1 MTQIPTLADIK
12 ETATRIAPFAE
23 RTPVRI
29 LQLDDGTQLW
39 LKCENFQRTG
49 AFKFRGACNAVF
61 SLSDEEAARG
71 VATHSSGNHAAAL
84 ACAAELRGILA
95 HVVMPKTTTEM
106 KKNNVQRYSP
116 SITLCEPT
124 LKAREETLQK
134 VLNDTGA
141 IEIHPY
147 NNLRIIAGQGT
158 AALEFLDEI
167 PDLDILL
174 TPIGGGGLLSGSAIA
189 AKEINPKIE
198 VMGTEPTGA
207 DDAYR
212 SFRSGKIIPSVNPQT
227 ICDGL
232 LTSLGEF
239 TFAAIQHH
247 VDDIVT
253 ISEEAIKSAMKTV
266 REKTG
271 MSIEPSAA
279 VPIATILEG
288 KVNPSGKKVGIIISG
303 GNVD

>member
-1 MTQIPTLADIK
+1 MIQIPTLAEVKDASI
-12 ETATRIAPFAE
+12 RIVPYAE
-23 RTPVRI
+23 RTPVRT
-29 LQLDDGTQLW
+29 LQLDDETQLW
-39 LKCENFQRTG
+39 LKCENLQRTG

-61 SLSDEEAARG
+61 SLSEEEAARG

-106 KKNNVQRYSP
+106 KKDNVQRYSP

-174 TPIGGGGLLSGSAIA
+174 TPVGGGGLLSGTAIATKETNSAI
-189 AKEINPKIE
+189 KVI
-198 VMGTEPTGA
+198 GTEPTGA
-207 DDAYR
+207 DDAYN
-212 SFRSGKIIPSVNPQT
+212 SFRKGKIIPSVNPQT

>member
-1 MTQIPTLADIK
+1 MTQIPTLAEVKDASI
-12 ETATRIAPFAE
+12 RIVPYAE
-23 RTPVRI
+23 RTPVRT
-29 LQLDDGTQLW
+29 LQLDDETQLW
-39 LKCENFQRTG
+39 LKCENLQRTG

-61 SLSDEEAARG
+61 SLSEEEAARG

-106 KKNNVQRYSP
+106 KKDNVQRYSP

-124 LKAREETLQK
+124 LKDREETLQK

-174 TPIGGGGLLSGSAIA
+174 TPVGGGGLLSGSAIA
-189 AKEINPKIE
+189 AKEINPKIA

-232 LTSLGEF
+232 HTSLGEF

>member
-1 MTQIPTLADIK
+1 MIQIPTLAEVKDASI
-12 ETATRIAPFAE
+12 RIVPYAE
-23 RTPVRI
+23 RTPVRT
-29 LQLDDGTQLW
+29 LQLDDETQLW

-158 AALEFLDEI
+158 AALEFLDQI

-174 TPIGGGGLLSGSAIA
+174 APVGGGGLLSGTAIA
-189 AKEINPKIE
+189 TKETNSSIKVI
-198 VMGTEPTGA
+198 GTEPTGA

-253 ISEEAIKSAMKTV
+253 ISEEAIKSAVKTV

>member
-12 ETATRIAPFAE
+12 ETATRIAPFSK

-174 TPIGGGGLLSGSAIA
+174 TPVGGGGLLSGTAITTKETNSAI
-189 AKEINPKIE
+189 KVI
-198 VMGTEPTGA
+198 GTEPTGA
-207 DDAYR
+207 DDAYN
-212 SFRSGKIIPSVNPQT
+212 SFRKGKIIPSVNPQT

-247 VDDIVT
+247 VDDIIT
-253 ISEEAIKSAMKTV
+253 ISEEAIKSAVKTV

>member
-1 MTQIPTLADIK
+1 MIQIPTLAEVKDASI
-12 ETATRIAPFAE
+12 RIVPYAE
-23 RTPVRI
+23 RTPVRT

-174 TPIGGGGLLSGSAIA
+174 TPVGGGGLLSGTAIATKETNSAI
-189 AKEINPKIE
+189 KVI
-198 VMGTEPTGA
+198 GTEPTGA
-207 DDAYR
+207 DDAYN
-212 SFRSGKIIPSVNPQT
+212 SFRKGKIIPSVNPQT

-247 VDDIVT
+247 VDDIIT
-253 ISEEAIKSAMKTV
+253 ISEEAIKSAVKTV

>member
-124 LKAREETLQK
+124 LKDREETLQK

-174 TPIGGGGLLSGSAIA
+174 TPVGGGGLLSGTAIA
-189 AKEINPKIE
+189 TKETNSSIKVI
-198 VMGTEPTGA
+198 GTEPTGA

-247 VDDIVT
+247 VDDIIT
-253 ISEEAIKSAMKTV
+253 ISEEAIKSAVKTV

>member
-124 LKAREETLQK
+124 LKAREETLRK
-134 VLNDTGA
+134 VLNNTGA

-147 NNLRIIAGQGT
+147 NNLTIIAGQGT

-174 TPIGGGGLLSGSAIA
+174 TPVGGGGLLSGSAIA

-247 VDDIVT
+247 VDDIIT
-253 ISEEAIKSAMKTV
+253 ISEEAIKSAVKTV

>member
-1 MTQIPTLADIK
+1 MIQIPTLAEVKDASI
-12 ETATRIAPFAE
+12 RIVPYAE
-23 RTPVRI
+23 RTPVRT
-29 LQLDDGTQLW
+29 LQLDDETQLW

-174 TPIGGGGLLSGSAIA
+174 TPVGGGGLLSGTAIATKETNSAI
-189 AKEINPKIE
+189 KVI
-198 VMGTEPTGA
+198 GTEPTGA
-207 DDAYR
+207 DDAYN
-212 SFRSGKIIPSVNPQT
+212 SFRKGKIIPSVNPQT

-247 VDDIVT
+247 VDDIIT
-253 ISEEAIKSAMKTV
+253 ISEEAIKSAVKTV

>member
-134 VLNDTGA
+134 VLNDTDA

-174 TPIGGGGLLSGSAIA
+174 TPVGGGGLLSGTAIA
-189 AKEINPKIE
+189 TKETNSSIKVI
-198 VMGTEPTGA
+198 GTEPTGA

-247 VDDIVT
+247 VDDIIT

>member
-12 ETATRIAPFAE
+12 ETATRIAAFAE

-124 LKAREETLQK
+124 LKAREETLRK

-147 NNLRIIAGQGT
+147 NNLTIIAGQGT

-174 TPIGGGGLLSGSAIA
+174 TPVGGGGLLSGTAIA
-189 AKEINPKIE
+189 TKETNSSIKVI
-198 VMGTEPTGA
+198 GTEPTGA

-247 VDDIVT
+247 VDDIIT
-253 ISEEAIKSAMKTV
+253 ISEEAIKSAVKTV

>member
-1 MTQIPTLADIK
+1 MIQIPTLAEVKDASI
-12 ETATRIAPFAE
+12 RIVPYAE
-23 RTPVRI
+23 RTPVRT
-29 LQLDDGTQLW
+29 LQLDDETQLW

-95 HVVMPKTTTEM
+95 HVVMPITTTEM

-124 LKAREETLQK
+124 LKDREETLQK

-174 TPIGGGGLLSGSAIA
+174 TPVGGGGLLSGTAIATKETNSAI
-189 AKEINPKIE
+189 KVI
-198 VMGTEPTGA
+198 GTEPTGA
-207 DDAYR
+207 DDAYN
-212 SFRSGKIIPSVNPQT
+212 SFRKGKIIPSVNPQT

-253 ISEEAIKSAMKTV
+253 ISEEAIKSAVKTV

-303 GNVD
+303 GNVE

>member
-134 VLNDTGA
+134 VLNDTDA

>member
-39 LKCENFQRTG
+39 LKCENLQRTG

-124 LKAREETLQK
+124 LKAREETLRK

-147 NNLRIIAGQGT
+147 NNLTIIAGQGT

-174 TPIGGGGLLSGSAIA
+174 TPVGGGGLLSGTAIA
-189 AKEINPKIE
+189 TKETNSSIKVI
-198 VMGTEPTGA
+198 GTEPTGA

>member
-124 LKAREETLQK
+124 LKAREETLRK

-174 TPIGGGGLLSGSAIA
+174 TPVGGGGLLSGTAIA
-189 AKEINPKIE
+189 TKETNSSIKVI
-198 VMGTEPTGA
+198 GTEPTGA

-247 VDDIVT
+247 VDDIIT
-253 ISEEAIKSAMKTV
+253 ISEEAIKSAVKTV

>member
-134 VLNDTGA
+134 VLNDTDA

-174 TPIGGGGLLSGSAIA
+174 TPVGGGGLLSGTAIATKETNSAI
-189 AKEINPKIE
+189 KVI
-198 VMGTEPTGA
+198 GTEPTGA
-207 DDAYR
+207 DDAYN
-212 SFRSGKIIPSVNPQT
+212 SFRKGKIIPSVNPQT

>member
-1 MTQIPTLADIK
+1 MIQIPTLAEVKDASI
-12 ETATRIAPFAE
+12 RIVPYAE
-23 RTPVRI
+23 RTPVRT
-29 LQLDDGTQLW
+29 LQLDDETQLW
-39 LKCENFQRTG
+39 LKCENLQRTG

-61 SLSDEEAARG
+61 SLSEEEAARG

-124 LKAREETLQK
+124 LKDREETLQK

-174 TPIGGGGLLSGSAIA
+174 TPVGGGGLLSGTAIATKETNSAI
-189 AKEINPKIE
+189 KVI
-198 VMGTEPTGA
+198 GTEPTGA
-207 DDAYR
+207 DDAYN
-212 SFRSGKIIPSVNPQT
+212 SFRKGKIIPSVNPQT

>member
-39 LKCENFQRTG
+39 LKCENLQRTG

-124 LKAREETLQK
+124 LKAREETLRK

-147 NNLRIIAGQGT
+147 NNLTIIAGQGT

-174 TPIGGGGLLSGSAIA
+174 TPVGGGGLLSGTAIA
-189 AKEINPKIE
+189 TKETNSSIKVI
-198 VMGTEPTGA
+198 GTEPTGA

-247 VDDIVT
+247 VDDIIT
-253 ISEEAIKSAMKTV
+253 ISEEAIKSAVKTV

>member
-124 LKAREETLQK
+124 LKAREETLRK

-174 TPIGGGGLLSGSAIA
+174 TPVGGGGLLSGTAIA
-189 AKEINPKIE
+189 TKETNSSIKVI
-198 VMGTEPTGA
+198 GTEPTGA

-247 VDDIVT
+247 VDDIIT

>member
-1 MTQIPTLADIK
+1 MTQFPTLAEVKDASI
-12 ETATRIAPFAE
+12 RIVPYAE
-23 RTPVRI
+23 RTPVRT
-29 LQLDDGTQLW
+29 LQLDDETQLW
-39 LKCENFQRTG
+39 LKCENLQRTG

-61 SLSDEEAARG
+61 SLSEEEAARG

-106 KKNNVQRYSP
+106 KKDNVQRYSP

-124 LKAREETLQK
+124 LKDREETLQK

-174 TPIGGGGLLSGSAIA
+174 TPVGGGGLLSGTAIATKETNSAI
-189 AKEINPKIE
+189 KVI
-198 VMGTEPTGA
+198 GTEPTGA
-207 DDAYR
+207 DDAYN
-212 SFRSGKIIPSVNPQT
+212 SFRKGKIIPSVNPQT

-303 GNVD
+303 GNVE

>member
-1 MTQIPTLADIK
+1 MIQIPTLAEVKDASI
-12 ETATRIAPFAE
+12 RIVPYAE
-23 RTPVRI
+23 RTPVRT
-29 LQLDDGTQLW
+29 LQLDDETQLW
-39 LKCENFQRTG
+39 LKCENLQRTG

-61 SLSDEEAARG
+61 SLSEEEVARG

-174 TPIGGGGLLSGSAIA
+174 TPVGGGGLLSGTAIATKETNSAI
-189 AKEINPKIE
+189 KVI
-198 VMGTEPTGA
+198 GTEPTGA
-207 DDAYR
+207 DDAYN
-212 SFRSGKIIPSVNPQT
+212 SFRKGKIIPSVNPQT

>member
-167 PDLDILL
+167 LDLDILL
-174 TPIGGGGLLSGSAIA
+174 TPVGGGGLLSGTAIA
-189 AKEINPKIE
+189 TKETNSSIKVI
-198 VMGTEPTGA
+198 GTEPTGA

-247 VDDIVT
+247 VDDIIT
-253 ISEEAIKSAMKTV
+253 ISEEAIKSAVKTV

-303 GNVD
+303 GNVG

>member
-124 LKAREETLQK
+124 LKAREETLRK

-147 NNLRIIAGQGT
+147 NNLTIIAGQGT

-174 TPIGGGGLLSGSAIA
+174 TPVGGGGLLSGTAIATKETNSAI
-189 AKEINPKIE
+189 KVI
-198 VMGTEPTGA
+198 GTEPTGA
-207 DDAYR
+207 DDAYN
-212 SFRSGKIIPSVNPQT
+212 SFRKGKIIPSVNPQT

>member
-1 MTQIPTLADIK
+1 MIQIPTLAEVKDASI
-12 ETATRIAPFAE
+12 RIVPYAE
-23 RTPVRI
+23 RTPVRT
-29 LQLDDGTQLW
+29 LQLDNETQLW
-39 LKCENFQRTG
+39 LKCENLQRTG

-61 SLSDEEAARG
+61 SLSEEEAARG

-174 TPIGGGGLLSGSAIA
+174 TPVGGGGLLSGTAIATKETNSAI
-189 AKEINPKIE
+189 KVI
-198 VMGTEPTGA
+198 GTEPTGA
-207 DDAYR
+207 DDAYN
-212 SFRSGKIIPSVNPQT
+212 SFRKGKIIPSVNPQT

>member
-1 MTQIPTLADIK
+1 MIQIPTLAEVKDASI
-12 ETATRIAPFAE
+12 RIVPYAE
-23 RTPVRI
+23 RTPVRT
-29 LQLDDGTQLW
+29 LQLDDETQLW
-39 LKCENFQRTG
+39 LKCENLQRTG

-61 SLSDEEAARG
+61 SLSEEEAARG

-174 TPIGGGGLLSGSAIA
+174 TPVGGGGLLSGTAIATKETNSAI
-189 AKEINPKIE
+189 KVI
-198 VMGTEPTGA
+198 GTEPTGA
-207 DDAYR
+207 DDAYN
-212 SFRSGKIIPSVNPQT
+212 SFRKGKIIPSVNPQT

-247 VDDIVT
+247 VDDIIT
-253 ISEEAIKSAMKTV
+253 ISEEAIKSAVKTV

>member
-124 LKAREETLQK
+124 LKAREETLRK

-147 NNLRIIAGQGT
+147 NNLTIIAGQGT

>member
-1 MTQIPTLADIK
+1 
-12 ETATRIAPFAE
+12 
-23 RTPVRI
+23 
-29 LQLDDGTQLW
+29 
-39 LKCENFQRTG
+39 
-49 AFKFRGACNAVF
+49 
-61 SLSDEEAARG
+61 
-71 VATHSSGNHAAAL
+71 
-84 ACAAELRGILA
+84 
-95 HVVMPKTTTEM
+95 M

-167 PDLDILL
+167 PDMDILL
-174 TPIGGGGLLSGSAIA
+174 TPVGGGGLLSGTAIATKETNSAI
-189 AKEINPKIE
+189 KVI
-198 VMGTEPTGA
+198 GTEPTGA
-207 DDAYR
+207 DDAYN
-212 SFRSGKIIPSVNPQT
+212 SFRKGKIIPSVNPQT

>member
-1 MTQIPTLADIK
+1 MIQIPTLAEVKDASI
-12 ETATRIAPFAE
+12 RIVPYAE
-23 RTPVRI
+23 RTPVRT
-29 LQLDDGTQLW
+29 LQLDDETQLW
-39 LKCENFQRTG
+39 LKCENLQRTG

-61 SLSDEEAARG
+61 SLSDEEAALG

-158 AALEFLDEI
+158 AALEFLNEI

-174 TPIGGGGLLSGSAIA
+174 TPVGGGGLLSGTAIATKETNSAI
-189 AKEINPKIE
+189 KVI
-198 VMGTEPTGA
+198 GTEPTGA
-207 DDAYR
+207 DDAYN
-212 SFRSGKIIPSVNPQT
+212 SFRKGKIIPSVNPQT

>member
-1 MTQIPTLADIK
+1 MIQIPTLAEVKDASI
-12 ETATRIAPFAE
+12 RIVPYAE
-23 RTPVRI
+23 RTPVRT
-29 LQLDDGTQLW
+29 LQLDDETQLW

-95 HVVMPKTTTEM
+95 HVVMPITTTEM

-124 LKAREETLQK
+124 LKDREETLQK

-174 TPIGGGGLLSGSAIA
+174 TPVGGGGLLSGTAIATKETNSAI
-189 AKEINPKIE
+189 KVI
-198 VMGTEPTGA
+198 GTEPTGA
-207 DDAYR
+207 DDAYN
-212 SFRSGKIIPSVNPQT
+212 SFRKGKIIPSVNPQT

-253 ISEEAIKSAMKTV
+253 ISEEAIKSAVKTV

-288 KVNPSGKKVGIIISG
+288 KVNPSGKKVGIIVSG

>member
-174 TPIGGGGLLSGSAIA
+174 TPVGGGGLLSGSAIA

>member
-1 MTQIPTLADIK
+1 MTQIPTLVNVK
-12 ETATRIAPFAE
+12 EAAASIAPYAK
-23 RTPVRI
+23 RTPVRT
-29 LQLDDGTQLW
+29 LYLDNGIQLW
-39 LKCENFQRTG
+39 LKCENLQRTG

-61 SLSDEEAARG
+61 TLTDEEATQG

-116 SITLCEPT
+116 SITFCEPT
-124 LKAREETLQK
+124 LTAREETLQK
-134 VLNDTGA
+134 VLIDTGA
-141 IEIHPY
+141 VEIHPY
-147 NNLRIIAGQGT
+147 NNPRIIAGQGT
-158 AALEFLDEI
+158 SALELLEEI

-174 TPIGGGGLLSGSAIA
+174 TPVGGGGLLSGTAIATKETNSAI
-189 AKEINPKIE
+189 KVI
-198 VMGTEPTGA
+198 GTEPTGA

-212 SFRSGKIIPSVNPQT
+212 SFRKGKIIPSVNPQT

-253 ISEEAIKSAMKTV
+253 VSEEAIKSALKTV

-279 VPIATILEG
+279 VPIAAILEG
-288 KVNPSGKKVGIIISG
+288 KVDSSGKKVGIIVSG
-303 GNVD
+303 GNAD

>member
-134 VLNDTGA
+134 VLNDTDA

-174 TPIGGGGLLSGSAIA
+174 TPVGGGGLLSGSAIA

>member
-134 VLNDTGA
+134 VLNDTDA

-174 TPIGGGGLLSGSAIA
+174 TPVGGGGLLSGTAIA
-189 AKEINPKIE
+189 TKETNSSIKVI
-198 VMGTEPTGA
+198 GTEPTGA

-247 VDDIVT
+247 VDDIIT
-253 ISEEAIKSAMKTV
+253 ISEEAIKSAVKTV

-303 GNVD
+303 GNVG